1 MVYEE
6 FSIPAIQKEWE
17 SSFVERYRL
26 FTSERDRN
34 YTLEVILREG
44 DPVRNKQ
51 LHPVTLK
58 VYVKSDKDAEQL
70 MLGLNHT

>member
-51 LHPVTLK
+51 LHPVTLN

>member
-6 FSIPAIQKEWE
+6 LTIPAIQKEWE

-26 FTSERDRN
+26 FTSERERN
-34 YTLEVILREG
+34 HTLEVILREG
-44 DPVRNKQ
+44 DPVKNRQ
-51 LHPVTLK
+51 THPVMLK

-70 MLGLNHT
+70 MLGLKHV